1 MNNKAMSLLVG
12 TAVICVPTASA
23 LSITINVPA
32 DQPSIQAAID
42 AANGGDEVVVAPGT
56 YFEAIDFSS
65 KAITVRSSGGAA
77 LTIIDAQGLGS
88 VVTCQSGEGPDTV
101 LEGFTLTGG
110 DPSPASGGGMYN
122 LNGSPTVTDCI
133 FTANTASYGGGM
145 FNVNSSPTVTNC
157 IFSDNTALYGGGM
170 YNVNSQPTLTNCTF
184 SGNQATITQGFGVGG
199 AIYNQSFS
207 TVTLANCSFTENT
220 CNCGAGAIYSS
231 DSNLF
236 VLDCT
241 FSGNTGGWIATVV
254 DSGTVTFTNCTFS
267 GNTGP
272 GCTVAAWGT
281 GTVTLTNCTFSSNVG
296 EWTVGTSDTG
306 NLTLANCVLW
316 NNSGGSI
323 CELLQRRG
331 RLRGNG
337 QPRRRSAVR
346 RRAGTGRDPGN
357 G

>member
-56 YFEAIDFSS
+56 YFD
-65 KAITVRSSGGAA
+65 
-77 LTIIDAQGLGS
+77 LGS

-281 GTVTLTNCTFSSNVG
+281 GTVTLTNCTFSS
-296 EWTVGTSDTG
+296 
-306 NLTLANCVLW
+306 
-316 NNSGGSI
+316 
-323 CELLQRRG
+323 
-331 RLRGNG
+331 
-337 QPRRRSAVR
+337 
-346 RRAGTGRDPGN
+346 
-357 G
+357 